1 MQLLPNTYSKNNSGG
16 FWPLC
21 GHEVDE
27 VEEER
32 GRVEKVKEVEEAK
45 ETENLEV
52 MEKVGIHIQNITWR
66 KHA

>member
-21 GHEVDE
+21 GHEVDQ

-32 GRVEKVKEVEEAK
+32 VREEKVKEVDGE
-45 ETENLEV
+45 
-52 MEKVGIHIQNITWR
+52 
-66 KHA
+66 